1 MARAFRPCILTANDL
16 FDGDV
21 VYLATDG
28 AWTRRPV
35 DARLFED
42 EDEDE
47 ANRSLAAAEAQEDAI
62 VGPYLAAAVRGD
74 QSGPEPVHVRETLRA
89 TGPSNYCHGKQAEN

>member
-16 FDGDV
+16 IDGEV
-21 VYLATDG
+21 VYLAPDG

-42 EDEDE
+42 EGE

-62 VGPYLAAAVRGD
+62 VGPYLAAAAPGGHL
-74 QSGPEPVHVRETLRA
+74 GPEPVHIREVLRA
-89 TGPSNYCHGKQAEN
+89 TGPSNYCHGKQAGS